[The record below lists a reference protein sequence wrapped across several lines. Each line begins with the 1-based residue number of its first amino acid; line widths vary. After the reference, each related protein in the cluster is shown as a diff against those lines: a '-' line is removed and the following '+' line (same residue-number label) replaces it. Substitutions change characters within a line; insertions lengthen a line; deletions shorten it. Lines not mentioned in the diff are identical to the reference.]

1 MTLLPKTDDFSSRAL
16 AIITGADGAVASATG
31 LRSASRA
38 AVGCGIGLMVAN
50 KILNDTAHQAT
61 AVTLLSLGL
70 LATLPGVVNWVVRT
84 LDRPESVRGA
94 ERRLRSIREGYG
106 LEPES
111 ELF

>member
-1 MTLLPKTDDFSSRAL
+1 MTIFPKSDDFPSRAL
-16 AIITGADGAVASATG
+16 AILTGADGTRAAAEFVVHG
-31 LRSASRA
+31 RA

-50 KILNDTAHQAT
+50 KIRNDTARQAT

-70 LATLPGVVNWVVRT
+70 LATLPGVVGWVVRA
-84 LDRPESVRGA
+84 LDRPESERGSQ
-94 ERRLRSIREGYG
+94 RRLRSIREGYG